1 MSMTIY
7 SDSQA
12 VVQDEKGKISV
23 CHEPGIDFY
32 SIWFK
37 QNHRQKNGQNV
48 PEDKREGIS
57 ILLTPEQF
65 KEMAKQ
71 VNELDGKKT
80 ISALSADEARKK
92 IFELC
97 AHLAGMGE
105 EVPVTMKVQEAREEH

>member
-7 SDSQA
+7 SDRQA
-12 VVQDEKGKISV
+12 VVQDEKGEINV
-23 CHEPGIDFY
+23 RHEPGSGFY

-37 QNHRQKNGQNV
+37 QNHRQKNGQDI
-48 PEDKREGIS
+48 PEDSREGIS

-65 KEMAKQ
+65 KNMARQ
-71 VNELDGKKT
+71 VSELDGKKT
-80 ISALSADEARKK
+80 ISGLTADEARKK

>member
-7 SDSQA
+7 SGRQA
-12 VVQDEKGKISV
+12 VVQDDRGEIKV
-23 CHEPGIDFY
+23 RHEAEGGYY
-32 SIWFK
+32 SLFFK
-37 QNHRQKNGQNV
+37 QKHRKRNEQNV
-48 PEDKREGIS
+48 VEDEREVIS

-65 KEMAKQ
+65 KNMARQ
-71 VNELDGKKT
+71 VSELDGKKA
-80 ISALSADEARKK
+80 ISKLTADEARKK